1 MQQNTSVDS
10 SISSSVQN
18 LPRLNIGLSKSL
30 LFEDQAAP
38 LPHVVPRYFDG
49 KGPIQQDVMHNFSCA
64 RLVRPNVDIADAL
77 LHEISIVLSID
88 LGERAMLTQERS
100 LATDLRIRYK
110 PRMPKPAE
118 HIDKP
123 EPRWQA
129 VLAFLAICT
138 IYLALPRN
146 LVVGPIW
153 LLPTLI
159 VVLLVPTVVSHRMGK
174 HSLNRALG
182 VIINGITTLALI
194 GSVILLVRALPS
206 HRGTPLQLLRSG
218 GLLWLTNVIVFALWY
233 WRLDGGGP
241 TLRHKQNKFGSTSF
255 LFPQMQVPHD
265 ERAQFECTRWRPRFI
280 DYLFVAFTQ
289 SSTFGPTDAPLLARW
304 AKVLAMIQIF
314 ISLGIVV
321 LLISGAVGAL

>member
-1 MQQNTSVDS
+1 MQQYMPVDS
-10 SISSSVQN
+10 RISGSV
-18 LPRLNIGLSKSL
+18 
-30 LFEDQAAP
+30 
-38 LPHVVPRYFDG
+38 
-49 KGPIQQDVMHNFSCA
+49 
-64 RLVRPNVDIADAL
+64 ADA
-77 LHEISIVLSID
+77 
-88 LGERAMLTQERS
+88 TTFRS
-100 LATDLRIRYK
+100 LATLCKIGYK
-110 PRMPKPAE
+110 RHGMTRSPE

-123 EPRWQA
+123 EPRGQA
-129 VLAFLAICT
+129 VLAFLAICA

-146 LVVGPIW
+146 LIVGPTW
-153 LLPTLI
+153 LLPTVI
-159 VVLLVPTVVSHRMGK
+159 VVLLVPTVVSHRIGK
-174 HSLNRALG
+174 HSLNRTLG

-265 ERAQFECTRWRPRFI
+265 ERSEFACANWRPRFI

-304 AKVLAMIQIF
+304 AKVLAMIQIL
-314 ISLGIVV
+314 ISLTIVV
-321 LLISGAVGAL
+321 LLISRAVGVL